1 MNSGI
6 LIVVLSSLILLLFSI
21 FFIGF
26 AIFHNRKMI
35 ANHKKVQQ
43 LEKEK
48 SRKELVDAIQIQEK
62 ERQRIGADIHDDLG
76 PTMIAIKLK
85 LNRLSGKEAPKEKD
99 LNQLTEMME
108 ETILNVRGLSQSMYP
123 STLEKYGLVNAL
135 KEMGSRIQSATDI
148 KVEIEI
154 EEGAEELGDDEKLNI
169 YRIIQ
174 EFCNNSVKHSA
185 CKLLKINILEEK
197 GLLKIEVSDD
207 GNGFDLSADNGSG
220 LGLRNM
226 EMRARAIN
234 FSFDMSSNSDGSH
247 IFLSSKIA
255 SDF

>member
-6 LIVVLSSLILLLFSI
+6 LVIVLCSVILLFFSG
-21 FFIGF
+21 FFIVF

-48 SRKELVDAIQIQEK
+48 SRKELVNAIQIQEK
-62 ERQRIGADIHDDLG
+62 ERQRMGQDIHDDLG

-85 LNRLSGKEAPKEKD
+85 LNRLSGEEAPKEKD

-108 ETILNVRGLSQSMYP
+108 ETITNVRGLSQSMYP
-123 STLEKYGLVNAL
+123 STLEKYGLINAI
-135 KEMGSRIQSATDI
+135 KEMGSRIQSATNI
-148 KVEIEI
+148 KMEIEVSDK
-154 EEGAEELGDDEKLNI
+154 AEEMSEDEKLSI

-174 EFCNNSVKHSA
+174 EFCNNSVKHSK
-185 CKLLKINILEEK
+185 CELIIIDILEQD
-197 GLLKIEVSDD
+197 GSYTIAVSD
-207 GNGFDLSADNGSG
+207 NGKGFELTNDEGTG

-226 EMRARAIN
+226 EMRAKAIN
-234 FSFDMSSNSDGSH
+234 FDFKMTSSPAGSK
-247 IFLSSKIA
+247 IRLSSITK
-255 SDF
+255 